1 MILKVHPH
9 KIDIVKDEPVNERE
23 INVSKCQFV
32 FDDNMPEDMIKEAY
46 FTLNGE
52 TYKQIIINDECDFPH
67 EVLTKKGTVEIGVTP
82 FKLNNNEYEV
92 FYNPSPAYFDTWV
105 GSLKGDY
112 ENSEPVT
119 PTDKEQIEQ
128 QLLNIRNQMDNLDVE
143 ANKVEHT
150 TTITITR
157 KDGTSYDV
165 QVLDGEK
172 GDKGDKG
179 DPGAIK
185 MIIVNELPAT
195 GEDDTIYLVPYTI
208 ITVEELPQTGL
219 PHTIYI
225 VNNKRYVY
233 ESNQWIE
240 ISNDNMYVEYIYVN
254 NKWEELGGIG
264 VNVDLSDYYTK
275 QETNALLDGKAD
287 TSDIPDLTDYVKNT
301 DYASSSK
308 GGVVKVGR
316 GSNILPDGTIYAN
329 VYNYSGYNSADNSFF
344 ISKGTLENVITGKQ
358 LVNQTY
364 VDNAISNAITNALGG
379 SY

>member
-67 EVLTKKGTVEIGVTP
+67 EVLSKKGTVEIGVTP
-82 FKLNNNEYEV
+82 FKLNNGEYEV

-165 QVLDGEK
+165 EVLDG
-172 GDKGDKG
+172 
-179 DPGAIK
+179 
-185 MIIVNELPAT
+185 
-195 GEDDTIYLVPYTI
+195 
-208 ITVEELPQTGL
+208 
-219 PHTIYI
+219 
-225 VNNKRYVY
+225 
-233 ESNQWIE
+233 
-240 ISNDNMYVEYIYVN
+240 
-254 NKWEELGGIG
+254 
-264 VNVDLSDYYTK
+264 
-275 QETNALLDGKAD
+275 LDGISIEKMEIKD
-287 TSDIPDLTDYVKNT
+287 RHL
-301 DYASSSK
+301 
-308 GGVVKVGR
+308 VV
-316 GSNILPDGTIYAN
+316 
-329 VYNYSGYNSADNSFF
+329 
-344 ISKGTLENVITGKQ
+344 
-358 LVNQTY
+358 TY
-364 VDNAISNAITNALGG
+364 DR
-379 SY
+379 

>member
-32 FDDNMPEDMIKEAY
+32 FDDSMPEDMIKEAY

-82 FKLNNNEYEV
+82 FKLNNGEYEV

-165 QVLDGEK
+165 EVLDGEK

-179 DPGAIK
+179 EAGAIK
-185 MIIVNELPAT
+185 MRIVQELPQT
-195 GEDDTIYLVPYTI
+195 GSDDTIYLVPLASP
-208 ITVEELPQTGL
+208 ESQE
-219 PHTIYI
+219 
-225 VNNKRYVY
+225 NNYA
-233 ESNQWIE
+233 
-240 ISNDNMYVEYIYVN
+240 EYIYIN
-254 NKWEELGGIG
+254 GNWELLGKIGIQ
-264 VNVDLSDYYTK
+264 VDLSDYYTK

-301 DYASSSK
+301 DYASFSNA
-308 GGVVKVGR
+308 GVVKAGYYLAVESGT
-316 GSNILPDGTIYAN
+316 GKTYAEILN
-329 VYNYSGYNSADNSFF
+329 YNTYNSAGNNSF
-344 ISKGTLENVITGKQ
+344 IGKGTLENVITGKG
-358 LVNQTY
+358 LTTKAY
-364 VDNAISNAITNALGG
+364 VDGLVGDINTALDSINGE
-379 SY
+379 SV